1 MYIHIQIYVC
11 PCTCMYASSVCLYVY
26 VHWRI
31 HLCDM
36 THSSFVTWPHS
47 FSWDIGGQ
55 RYMKCLIFMGHFRP
69 KRPAISGAFAESDLR
84 VIFAYTCI
92 LIYMYIYIYKYIYV
106 SVGQF
111 PQMYVY
117 ICVFA
122 MVYVAFTWRSLSVD
136 ALFITSFFCGKCPVQ
151 MRHPMV

>member
-1 MYIHIQIYVC
+1 MYIHIQIHVC

-36 THSSFVTWPHS
+36 THLSFVTWPHS
-47 FSWDIGGQ
+47 FSWDIGWQ
-55 RYMKCLIFMGHFRP
+55 RYMKCLIFVGHFQT
-69 KRPAISGAFAESDLR
+69 KRPSISGAFAGSDLW
-84 VIFAYTCI
+84 VIYAYTYI
-92 LIYMYIYIYKYIYV
+92 LKYMYIYIYLHIDI

-111 PQMYVY
+111 LQMYAY
-117 ICVFA
+117 ICVLA
-122 MVYVAFTWRSLSVD
+122 MLYAALAWRSLSVD
-136 ALFITSFFCGKCPVQ
+136 APFMTRFFCGKCPVQ